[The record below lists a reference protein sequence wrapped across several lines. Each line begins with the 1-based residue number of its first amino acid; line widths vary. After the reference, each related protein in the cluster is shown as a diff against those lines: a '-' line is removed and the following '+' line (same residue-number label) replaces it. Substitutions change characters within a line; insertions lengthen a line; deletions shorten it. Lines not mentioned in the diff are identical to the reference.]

1 MRPRFLRY
9 TPSGHIMML
18 SRDDPDVVVDAML
31 AVDYDEEFCLAMEFD
46 PPFVARL
53 MKAGFLVMSA
63 ALDADSPDQGSP
75 DQAPRYILLPKLHL
89 ERSVLFFPELHIKKS
104 LRPFLSRY
112 ELRVNGVP
120 APELRDTESLF
131 SLPPDPVSDFNV
143 IMERC
148 VEVHDDAWLTF
159 PLRQVIRQIYAEPDL
174 PVRPISFGV
183 YREGALKAGEF
194 GILAGKVYTSY
205 SGYYD
210 EDNAGMV
217 QIVLTAKYLEKL
229 GSPFWDLGMPLDYKD
244 DLGARN
250 VKPFQFVELF
260 RNGQI

>member
-1 MRPRFLRY
+1 M
-9 TPSGHIMML
+9 S
-18 SRDDPDVVVDAML
+18 SWDDPGGIVDAML
-31 AVDYDEEFCLAMEFD
+31 AVDYSEEFCLAVEFD

-63 ALDADSPDQGSP
+63 ALDEDPSQ
-75 DQAPRYILLPKLHL
+75 YLLLPKLHL
-89 ERSVLFFPELHIKKS
+89 ERSVLFFPDLHIKRS
-104 LRPFLSRY
+104 LRPLLSRY

-120 APELRDTESLF
+120 APELGDTESLF
-131 SLPPDPVSDFNV
+131 SLPPDPASDFAL

-159 PLRQVIRQIYAEPDL
+159 PLRQVIRRIYAEPKF
-174 PVRPISFGV
+174 PVRPLSFGV
-183 YREGALKAGEF
+183 YREGELKAGEF

-210 EDNAGMV
+210 EDNAGTAQM
-217 QIVLTAKYLEKL
+217 VLTAKYLEKL
-229 GSPFWDLGMPLDYKD
+229 GSPFWDLGMPLNYKD

-250 VKPFQFVELF
+250 IKPLQFVELF
-260 RNGQI
+260 RRGQM

>member
-1 MRPRFLRY
+1 MRPGFLRY
-9 TPSGHIMML
+9 TPSGHIVMF
-18 SRDDPDVVVDAML
+18 SQDDPGAIVDAML
-31 AVDYDEEFCLAMEFD
+31 AVDYGEEFCLALEFD
-46 PPFVARL
+46 PPFVAGL

-63 ALDADSPDQGSP
+63 ALDEDPSNQGP
-75 DQAPRYILLPKLHL
+75 QYILLPKLHL
-89 ERSVLFFPELHIKKS
+89 ERSVLFFPELHIKRS
-104 LRPFLSRY
+104 LRPFLPRY

-120 APELRDTESLF
+120 ASELRDVESLF
-131 SLPPDPVSDFNV
+131 SLPPDPASDFGF

-159 PLRQVIRQIYAEPDL
+159 PLRHVIGQIYAEPNL

-183 YREGALKAGEF
+183 YREGTLRAGEF

-217 QIVLTAKYLEKL
+217 QMVLTAKYLEKL
-229 GSPFWDLGMPLDYKD
+229 GLPFWDLGMPLDYKD

-250 VKPFQFVELF
+250 VKPLQFVELF
-260 RNGQI
+260 RNGQV